1 MRASRSGI
9 KRPNKKKLLANL
21 PSSCQPK
28 PRSKPGSAKN
38 KKVVLKVKHRR
49 KRTFAMEDSPEGDN
63 GNVRRGKRK
72 RKANVLLQ
80 RQYISDLPRY
90 ESDDDLDQAPRRL
103 MGRETGKSGAAR

>member
-49 KRTFAMEDSPEGDN
+49 KRTFAREDSPEGDN

-72 RKANVLLQ
+72 RAGPA
-80 RQYISDLPRY
+80 RG
-90 ESDDDLDQAPRRL
+90 DQQIPGWGIGP
-103 MGRETGKSGAAR
+103 GRGG